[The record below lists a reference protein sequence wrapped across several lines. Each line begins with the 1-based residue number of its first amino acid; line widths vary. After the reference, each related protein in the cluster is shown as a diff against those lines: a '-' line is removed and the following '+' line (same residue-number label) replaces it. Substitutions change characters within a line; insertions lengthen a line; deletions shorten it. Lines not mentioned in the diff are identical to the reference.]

1 MTPIYLAIFAGI
13 LAVIGSIV
21 QYNEKES
28 AKKKAEENRLKA
40 EKFNDELKEAQT
52 KIISA
57 QKIIIDEQKNTRVA
71 TDKLVEAYEKLE
83 KAQETIQNLQTE
95 TIKNIV
101 GDGFATT
108 DYVDIGNSTVKPSLI
123 NKNSYPLHEVEMTL
137 VDFKKIIN
145 CKRLPSND
153 DTITIPKSCL
163 DSCSYSTY
171 PKLTLV
177 SNVDKDTNF
186 QIIITQEPQY
196 FLSLVKSLNVT
207 TFQYSV
213 LWRDKSGKLIH
224 KFKIYERK
232 RIDGT
237 FKFVNE
243 DDLIAIKI
251 DWEGNF
257 WFAKNFNVKEGV

>member
-1 MTPIYLAIFAGI
+1 MIPIYLAIFAGI
-13 LAVIGSIV
+13 LAVIGSIT

-52 KIISA
+52 KIITA
-57 QKIIIDEQKNTRVA
+57 QKIIIDEQRNTRIA

-95 TIKNIV
+95 TIKNLV
-101 GDGFATT
+101 GDGFVTT
-108 DYVDIGNSTVKPSLI
+108 DYINIGNSTVKPSLI
-123 NKNSYPLHEVEMTL
+123 NKNSYPLYEVEMTV
-137 VDFKKIIN
+137 VDFKKMLN
-145 CKRLPSND
+145 CKRLPSDD

-163 DSCSYSTY
+163 DSCSYSSY
-171 PKLTLV
+171 PKFTLV
-177 SNVDKDTNF
+177 SNVYKDVNF
-186 QIIITQEPQY
+186 QIKITQEPQY
-196 FLSLVKSLNVT
+196 FLSLVKTLNIT

-213 LWRDKSGKLIH
+213 LYKDYSGKLIR

-237 FKFVNE
+237 FKFINE
-243 DDLIAIKI
+243 DVKASPKTVAII
-251 DWEGNF
+251 NR
-257 WFAKNFNVKEGV
+257 V